1 VLVGPDIND
10 FSMLT
15 SPRSGRILVG
25 GEAVDRQD
33 DLTKGVSTME
43 VAEVLYSGAV
53 ADESVAQRLRE

>member
-1 VLVGPDIND
+1 
-10 FSMLT
+10 M
-15 SPRSGRILVG
+15 
-25 GEAVDRQD
+25 DRQD